1 MVCLL
6 YRSALVYDYTVV
18 PLMVLQ
24 VIVILV
30 VAQSNIA
37 LFGNQKLLGSVFID
51 HIPAIVRCGG
61 SATYLMNRS

>member
-6 YRSALVYDYTVV
+6 YRAALVYDYTVV

-30 VAQSNIA
+30 VAQSNIT
-37 LFGNQKLLGSVFID
+37 LISQ
-51 HIPAIVRCGG
+51 
-61 SATYLMNRS
+61 